1 MNEQLQEIS
10 ERIKNL
16 KINISEKKEKCLHH
30 RHNLKQKKR
39 LFSRG
44 KNTTMPKY

>member
-16 KINISEKKEKCLHH
+16 KINISEKKEKCLRY
-30 RHNLKQKKR
+30 RHNLTQKETYFEKEKR
-39 LFSRG
+39 NNAQIF
-44 KNTTMPKY
+44 